1 MQELGETFFE
11 VFWTPERNRLEYS
24 GMRTKKNERR
34 IKEKERPVHY
44 I

>member
-1 MQELGETFFE
+1 MQEMGETFFKL
-11 VFWTPERNRLEYS
+11 FWTPESNRLEYS

-34 IKEKERPVHY
+34 IKEKERPAHY